1 MKCRMDD
8 PDDGI
13 RKIHRDAYRELREKL
28 SNKVPIPLIKTF
40 ANLLP
45 TNRVMLAQI
54 SSNFRR
60 ARADA
65 SKITQICRSA
75 YIKKVRLYKTN
86 QLQDAQTMA
95 FSSSESEYLSEST
108 DDEPLM

>member
-1 MKCRMDD
+1 MDD

-13 RKIHRDAYRELREKL
+13 RKIHRDAYREMRENL

-60 ARADA
+60 ARGDA